1 MSIDLKFTNVTKH
14 AIHLLIYEELD
25 SVLDVSKTCH
35 VLTDYSAYF
44 NYFKASIDTRDI
56 ETILGSDI
64 FVRRTGS

>member
-1 MSIDLKFTNVTKH
+1 M
-14 AIHLLIYEELD
+14 
-25 SVLDVSKTCH
+25 LDVSKTCH